1 MGHHKHEAC
10 KSRAKS
16 KFKFMLNDENAEG
29 NPLFMTE
36 YWKKVIRKKTK
47 MPLSFLE
54 IMSQEVYKA
63 MSNLNEI

>member
-36 YWKKVIRKKTK
+36 YWKNVIRKK
-47 MPLSFLE
+47 
-54 IMSQEVYKA
+54 
-63 MSNLNEI
+63 NENASEFPRDYVTGSLQSDE

>member
-1 MGHHKHEAC
+1 
-10 KSRAKS
+10 
-16 KFKFMLNDENAEG
+16 MLNDENAEG